1 MRSAQNG
8 AHPASY
14 DVIITA
20 PSPAIDSYYVMDTVN
35 AGNVNRARYAF
46 HTAGGKGNNMS
57 RAVRLL
63 GGAALSVG
71 IVGGLSGRFI
81 VEELAREGIDADMVW
96 SDFDTRRC
104 STVLTPERRETTVFL
119 QPGAAAGDGLREAFA
134 QKTLEHAARAP
145 WVSLNGSLPPDF
157 GPETYATLIS
167 ALKARGVR
175 TCLDCAGEAL
185 ALGAAAGPT
194 ILKVNL
200 EEFQTALTGG
210 EDWTWR
216 LAQGH
221 FAELQASGTE
231 ILVITDGPRGAYVF
245 NSAGSQHVAT
255 HVDTWVSTAGAGDTF
270 LAAMIVALNR
280 GQSLETTVVYA
291 SAAAAASLQQPGC
304 GFLDP
309 DDVRFF
315 EGRTTLEAFTPEEWT
330 R

>member
-1 MRSAQNG
+1 MPSLQTG

-14 DVIITA
+14 DVIIAA
-20 PSPAIDSYYVMDTVN
+20 PSPAIDSYYIMDVVK

-46 HTAGGKGNNMS
+46 HTAGGKGNNMA
-57 RAVRLL
+57 RAVTLL
-63 GGAALSVG
+63 GGSALSVG

-81 VEELAREGIDADMVW
+81 VEELAREGIDADMAW
-96 SDFDTRRC
+96 SEFDTRRC
-104 STVLTPERRETTVFL
+104 STVLTPERRETTVYL
-119 QPGAAAGDGLREAFA
+119 QPGVAAGDGLHEAFA

-157 GPETYATLIS
+157 GPETYATLIG

-194 ILKVNL
+194 VLKVNL
-200 EEFQTALTGG
+200 EEFQTALTV
-210 EDWTWR
+210 DDHWTWR
-216 LAQGH
+216 LAQER
-221 FAELQASGTE
+221 FAALQACGTE

-245 NSAGSQHVAT
+245 SGAGMQHVVT
-255 HVDTWVSTAGAGDTF
+255 DVDAWVSTAGAGDTF

-280 GQSLETTVVYA
+280 GKSLESTVVYA

-309 DDVRFF
+309 EDVRFL
-315 EGRTTLEAFTPEEWT
+315 ESRTVLSAFAPEDPT